1 MLATGQKG
9 TLQMPRDIADHFPAL
24 MHLRLYG
31 LNANGKLYELD
42 AACTI
47 NP

>member
-1 MLATGQKG
+1 
-9 TLQMPRDIADHFPAL
+9 

-42 AACTI
+42 AANQI
-47 NP
+47 IP